1 MNRGKCRR
9 KFSRSAL
16 FLVLSAGL
24 CRGGRGL
31 GAAAGTPLMKI
42 LGHRGHNDRKDGQNH
57 DDLQIRQ
64 LVIGIEQG
72 LQNVAHRTV
81 PFRSRRNRSEE
92 VGSQPDAAVLVR
104 LHGGRDDSI
113 HDGHGC
119 REAGPEGGQIQ
130 HPQNR
135 ALGVELVR
143 PKGPQN
149 AKAEILFPVHLM
161 ALAVF
166 LPIEVM
172 FDGIPDKTVV
182 GVFCPLGIFHCC
194 TSVFV
199 S

>member
-42 LGHRGHNDRKDGQNH
+42 LGHRRRNDRKDGQNH

-64 LVIGIEQG
+64 LVIGVEQG

-92 VGSQPDAAVLVR
+92 VGVTAR
-104 LHGGRDDSI
+104 C
-113 HDGHGC
+113 C
-119 REAGPEGGQIQ
+119 RS
-130 HPQNR
+130 
-135 ALGVELVR
+135 R
-143 PKGPQN
+143 PASWEPR
-149 AKAEILFPVHLM
+149 
-161 ALAVF
+161 
-166 LPIEVM
+166 
-172 FDGIPDKTVV
+172 
-182 GVFCPLGIFHCC
+182 
-194 TSVFV
+194 
-199 S
+199 

>member
-42 LGHRGHNDRKDGQNH
+42 LGHRGRNDRKDGQNH

-81 PFRSRRNRSEE
+81 PFWSRRNRSEE
-92 VGSQPDAAVLVR
+92 VGVTAR
-104 LHGGRDDSI
+104 C
-113 HDGHGC
+113 C
-119 REAGPEGGQIQ
+119 RSRPASWGP
-130 HPQNR
+130 R
-135 ALGVELVR
+135 
-143 PKGPQN
+143 
-149 AKAEILFPVHLM
+149 
-161 ALAVF
+161 
-166 LPIEVM
+166 
-172 FDGIPDKTVV
+172 
-182 GVFCPLGIFHCC
+182 
-194 TSVFV
+194 
-199 S
+199 

>member
-1 MNRGKCRR
+1 MLNRVCKT
-9 KFSRSAL
+9 L
-16 FLVLSAGL
+16 LIELYLSGP
-24 CRGGRGL
+24 GGTAQKRW
-31 GAAAGTPLMKI
+31 
-42 LGHRGHNDRKDGQNH
+42 
-57 DDLQIRQ
+57 
-64 LVIGIEQG
+64 
-72 LQNVAHRTV
+72 
-81 PFRSRRNRSEE
+81 
-92 VGSQPDAAVLVR
+92 GSQPDAAVLVR

-135 ALGVELVR
+135 AFGVELVR

-166 LPIEVM
+166 LPIEIM

-182 GVFCPLGIFHCC
+182 GVFCPLGICHCC